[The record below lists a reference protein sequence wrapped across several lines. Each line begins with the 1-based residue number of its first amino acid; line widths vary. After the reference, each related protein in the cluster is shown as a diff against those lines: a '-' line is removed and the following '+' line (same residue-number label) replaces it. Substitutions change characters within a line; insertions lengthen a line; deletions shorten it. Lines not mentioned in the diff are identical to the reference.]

1 METPESLKRSIG
13 TAEELHSVVRTMK
26 TLSSTSIRQY
36 DRAVSAMG
44 HYVRTVELGF
54 RVLLREMAIP
64 SDVPAADERGPI
76 GLIIFGT
83 DRGFC
88 GPFNRDIAAFAVDR
102 LRSRESDAGRRLA
115 CLGTHL
121 APELELRGEDPAWV
135 SRMPSSVEGI
145 VGSVQAL
152 LLELDEWQA
161 QGVERI
167 LMFHQRPAE
176 EHTHEPHVTQV
187 IPLDHEWLRSLAR
200 RAWPT
205 REIPAS
211 YQEPRSLLTA
221 LTREYVFAS
230 LYRAHAESLASEHA
244 ARLDAMRS
252 AEQTIE
258 DRLDELEQRYHQV
271 RQAAITEELLDVTS
285 GFEAMS
291 QAER

>member
-1 METPESLKRSIG
+1 METPEALERSIG

-54 RVLLREMAIP
+54 RVLLRGMAIP
-64 SDVPAADERGPI
+64 SDGPSDEARPT
-76 GLIIFGT
+76 GLIVFGT

-88 GPFNRDIAAFAVDR
+88 GPFNRDIAAFAVDWLGAR
-102 LRSRESDAGRRLA
+102 APDVDRRLA

-121 APELELRGEDPAWV
+121 APELELRGEAATTV
-135 SRMPSSVEGI
+135 ARMPSSVEGI
-145 VGSVQAL
+145 VGSVQTL

-161 QGVERI
+161 RGVERI
-167 LMFHQRPAE
+167 TMFHHRPAE
-176 EHTHEPHVTQV
+176 EHTHKPEVTQL
-187 IPLDHEWLRSLAR
+187 IPLDGEWLRSLAR
-200 RAWPT
+200 RPWPT
-205 REIPAS
+205 REIPTS
-211 YQEPRSLLTA
+211 YLEPRTLLTA

-258 DRLDELEQRYHQV
+258 ERLDELEQRYHQV

-285 GFEAMS
+285 GFEAME
-291 QAER
+291 QEGG